1 MPDWAFMLPRTSVLV
16 ASAARRTATRSGNSG
31 VIAKFMIIGDVKNVP
46 SHDSVSQKR
55 RKRLAEKRF
64 PILEV
69 SNRLLQC
76 VRPDLPPP
84 F

>member
-55 RKRLAEKRF
+55 RKR
-64 PILEV
+64 
-69 SNRLLQC
+69 
-76 VRPDLPPP
+76 
-84 F
+84 